1 MKESGVVR
9 GDLNSNA
16 RGNALAKMALF
27 LLFLIFGSAGGALG
41 NEHAAGPENNGEKV
55 QGSAGNFALVP
66 VHLYQK
72 YLSPVIG
79 GRCPMYPSC
88 SGYARQAIEKHGAVM
103 GWIMACDRLM
113 RCGRDEVKLA
123 TVVHEGQSTY
133 CADPVENNDFWL
145 K

>member
-1 MKESGVVR
+1 MAKT
-9 GDLNSNA
+9 
-16 RGNALAKMALF
+16 ALL
-27 LLFLIFGSAGGALG
+27 LLFVIFISVPAAKGGD
-41 NEHAAGPENNGEKV
+41 HAAGTENNSGKV
-55 QGSAGNFALVP
+55 QGSAGNFALAP

-79 GRCPMYPSC
+79 GRCPMHPSC
-88 SGYARQAIEKHGAVM
+88 SGYAHRAITKHGAAM

-123 TVVHEGQSTY
+123 PVVHEGQSTY